1 MRKVCV
7 LVLAWVFMLGT
18 ASYGAVS
25 DDVYVRKDVFDAKM
39 EAFMAEIRLMNEQVR
54 SDIRELNSKI
64 DGVERSLN
72 SRIDGVETSLNARI
86 DRVETRIDRVET
98 RIDSV
103 EKRMSSLETMIYWI
117 LATLSVSFAVLALAP
132 YFRDF
137 RKPSFTL
144 DDVKRL
150 IEENNTRLAEKYQA

>member
-1 MRKVCV
+1 MRKLYV
-7 LVLAWVFMLGT
+7 LLMWLLVFGT
-18 ASYGAVS
+18 KCYGTVS

-54 SDIRELNSKI
+54 SEMSREFSNL
-64 DGVERSLN
+64 G
-72 SRIDGVETSLNARI
+72 SRIDRL
-86 DRVETRIDRVET
+86 ETRIDRVET
-98 RIDSV
+98 RIDGV

-117 LATLSVSFAVLALAP
+117 LATLSVSVAVLALAP
-132 YFRDF
+132 YFKDF

-150 IEENNTRLAEKYQA
+150 IEENNAKIAGKVQA

>member
-1 MRKVCV
+1 MRKLYV
-7 LVLAWVFMLGT
+7 LLMWLLVFGT
-18 ASYGAVS
+18 KCYGTVS

-54 SDIRELNSKI
+54 SEMSREFSNL
-64 DGVERSLN
+64 G
-72 SRIDGVETSLNARI
+72 SRIDRL
-86 DRVETRIDRVET
+86 ETRIDRVET
-98 RIDSV
+98 RIDGV

-117 LATLSVSFAVLALAP
+117 LAAVLALAP
-132 YFRDF
+132 YFKDF

-150 IEENNTRLAEKYQA
+150 IEENNAKIAGKVQA